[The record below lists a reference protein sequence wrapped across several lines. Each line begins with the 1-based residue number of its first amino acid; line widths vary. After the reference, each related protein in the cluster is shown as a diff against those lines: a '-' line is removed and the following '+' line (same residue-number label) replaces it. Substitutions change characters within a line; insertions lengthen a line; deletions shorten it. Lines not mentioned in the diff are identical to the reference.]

1 MNFQDF
7 SNVVRFEGLTP
18 ETHDF
23 YVATFDHSIDQ
34 QGFLDYAYE
43 NIADLLGI
51 WFKTVGNNAYF
62 VVVKDTAV
70 PEDFAGNLI
79 KVEPDLQE
87 PEPEEQ

>member
-1 MNFQDF
+1 MNLQDF

-23 YVATFDHSIDQ
+23 YLATFNHNMDQ

-43 NIADLLGI
+43 KIPDLQGI

-62 VVVKDTAV
+62 VVAKDTAI

-79 KVEPDLQE
+79 KIQADLT